1 MAGLRKLRG
10 KWYVRVFLPG
20 GREKLIPTKTGDRKR
35 AEAMKRQIEEREF
48 LVKARLAEDLFKV
61 FPTLKESIENYL
73 KDCTTRLRSGTV
85 RSYRLALGHL
95 MKCWGN
101 PRLADLTPRH
111 IARIREY
118 LVARHE
124 ATTVN
129 DYLRPVRCFLNW
141 CVETELIDRFP
152 GKFRLVKE
160 DESLP
165 KFFLPDELKSIF
177 SVVENPKMLATF
189 KVLADT
195 GLRPGELA
203 NCTLEGTH
211 LHLRQTKNRRDRLV
225 PISPGLIPDVLLAI
239 DEPYKSGSV
248 SRSFFRAI
256 RKAGIPKNGRSLYC
270 LRHTF
275 AVREYARTRDIYYVK
290 GLLGHSTVTT
300 TEKYA
305 AYPEEYL
312 RQVFGN
318 QDPVVQAIQAAT
330 SSDPGT
336 KFEV

>member
-1 MAGLRKLRG
+1 M
-10 KWYVRVFLPG
+10 
-20 GREKLIPTKTGDRKR
+20 
-35 AEAMKRQIEEREF
+35 
-48 LVKARLAEDLFKV
+48 
-61 FPTLKESIENYL
+61 
-73 KDCTTRLRSGTV
+73 
-85 RSYRLALGHL
+85 
-95 MKCWGN
+95 
-101 PRLADLTPRH
+101 
-111 IARIREY
+111 
-118 LVARHE
+118 
-124 ATTVN
+124 
-129 DYLRPVRCFLNW
+129 
-141 CVETELIDRFP
+141 ELIDRFP

-225 PISPGLIPDVLLAI
+225 RISPDLIPDILLAL
-239 DEPYKSGSV
+239 DRPYKSGSV
-248 SRSFFRAI
+248 SQSFLRAI
-256 RKAGIPKNGRSLYC
+256 RKAGLPKNGRSLYC

-290 GLLGHSTVTT
+290 RLLGHSTVTT